1 MADDRLTTTGRPP
14 GTGRAPSAPTA
25 ALWLHVRYRL
35 TPWWVK
41 VIVIFAVSRV
51 VTTSLLLAKAAE
63 QGANPWTGAHP
74 GYFDFAAIWDGRW
87 YNIIA
92 VAGYPSTLPVT
103 DAGTIGENAWAFM
116 PIYPGLVRALMLV
129 TGLDFAVVAVFVST
143 AFALATALMFY
154 RLLNLTLPSE
164 TALFAVVLYCFAPL
178 SPILQ
183 VAYAESMFAF
193 LLTLSLYLLVTRRY
207 SLLIASVFAM
217 SLTRPGALAFALALG
232 VHVIIRWVKRD
243 TDPFP
248 MAERVASVIATLAAG
263 IFGLTWAGVAALV
276 TGSLTAYTDTEL
288 AWRIPYVGDLGLV
301 PFLPWIQGAN
311 YWIPNGWGPAL
322 LVLAVV
328 LFVAFMFTP
337 LVRRLGVDIRLWV
350 GSFALYILAVFFPQ
364 SSTFRI
370 LFPVFPLLGA
380 VAQPKWPAYR
390 VLVVAIFIALQVGWI
405 HIAWWV
411 DGIDWTPP

>member
-1 MADDRLTTTGRPP
+1 
-14 GTGRAPSAPTA
+14 
-25 ALWLHVRYRL
+25 
-35 TPWWVK
+35 
-41 VIVIFAVSRV
+41 
-51 VTTSLLLAKAAE
+51 
-63 QGANPWTGAHP
+63 
-74 GYFDFAAIWDGRW
+74 
-87 YNIIA
+87 
-92 VAGYPSTLPVT
+92 
-103 DAGTIGENAWAFM
+103 
-116 PIYPGLVRALMLV
+116 
-129 TGLDFAVVAVFVST
+129 VVAVFVST

-337 LVRRLGVDIRLWV
+337 WVRRLGVDIRLWV

-380 VAQPKWPAYR
+380 VAQPKSPVYR